1 MTSAQAWA
9 EQQNAYN
16 TGMLGQQAG
25 MQNMCAVE
33 KQQTLGSQLERAL
46 KRADMLSEA
55 ITQLRDH
62 LGPVLNENYP
72 PEKDAGTP
80 VNEGSPAMRMAGEL
94 INRLDQLHRAVN
106 EIQRRAAL

>member
-33 KQQTLGSQLERAL
+33 KQQTLGTQLERAL
-46 KRADMLSEA
+46 KRADMLSDA
-55 ITQLRDH
+55 INQLRDH
-62 LGPVLNENYP
+62 LGPILTDNYP
-72 PEKDAGTP
+72 PEKDSGAVPTQ
-80 VNEGSPAMRMAGEL
+80 GSPAMRMADEL